1 MIPAHLKYTPT
12 HEWFLVDN
20 KSITVGL
27 TKFIID
33 KLDRLLF
40 LDLPKVG
47 DEILPGICFGEV
59 ESLDMLI
66 DITSPLSGEV
76 ISVNERLYENLGTL
90 SEDPYS
96 HGWLIKFVSTENHLL
111 DELMNAEEYTTHITK
126 LQPSVTPLKRR
137 KRRGKPII
145 SKRRRRQ
152 R

>member
-1 MIPAHLKYTPT
+1 MIPRHLKYTPT

-20 KSITVGL
+20 KTITVGL
-27 TKFIID
+27 TRFIMD

-47 DEILPGICFGEV
+47 DEILSGISFGEV

-66 DITSPLSGEV
+66 DITSPLSGDV
-76 ISVNERLYENLGTL
+76 MLVNERLYENLGIL
-90 SEDPYS
+90 SEDPYH

-111 DELMNAEEYTTHITK
+111 DELMNAEEYATHIAK
-126 LQPSVTPLKRR
+126 LQSSVTPLKRR

-145 SKRRRRQ
+145 KARRRR